1 MYIIV
6 YYYLQRYIIRTK
18 TKSKYFTDYIVSDK
32 INVINI
38 LNHIIIKSD

>member
-6 YYYLQRYIIRTK
+6 YYYLQRYIIRTE

-38 LNHIIIKSD
+38 FNHIIIKTD